1 MAYVCYSNYNGRI
14 ADDKLFL
21 YHFTDVR
28 NLNSIV
34 EHGILSWKTLEERK
48 IDYETQAGTRSH
60 KLDLDKGWDNYVR
73 LSFCKYHP
81 MGLKARKNSNI
92 VILKISPKI
101 LIDFSNN
108 KDGVYITNTNAVSKD
123 PRFCYLTNFSC
134 NSESEVNDLFK
145 LKDDDHYIDIPI
157 ARSIE
162 IYPWSD
168 DLNSSYKKQQAE
180 VLIKGNVPA
189 EYIVNLADPEEFPL

>member
-1 MAYVCYSNYNGRI
+1 MSYSNYNGRV

-28 NLNSIV
+28 NLNSIA
-34 EHGILSWKTLEERK
+34 EHGILSWKILEEKK
-48 IDYETQAGTRSH
+48 IDYETQADTLSH
-60 KLDLDKGWDNYVR
+60 KLDLDSGWDNYVR

-123 PRFCYLTNFSC
+123 RRFCYLTDFSC